1 MTCLCNTLGQLTIF
15 FCFREAWG
23 ERRFSDVHVLGTV
36 HKHVW
41 HSVLAQTTP
50 PRAGGRVKN
59 FHENERLPSTLPA
72 KMAAEGER
80 DHKFVNK
87 Q

>member
-1 MTCLCNTLGQLTIF
+1 M
-15 FCFREAWG
+15 
-23 ERRFSDVHVLGTV
+23 
-36 HKHVW
+36 W

-87 Q
+87 QKKLFNAKQENFCLGKIPRNFFPTNLG

>member
-1 MTCLCNTLGQLTIF
+1 MSVQHTRAAHNLFAFAKLGVNDGFRTCTFSELCTNT
-15 FCFREAWG
+15 C
-23 ERRFSDVHVLGTV
+23 GTRCS
-36 HKHVW
+36 HK
-41 HSVLAQTTP
+41 LPP